1 MTTPTPEQ
9 QARDAVERQRGSDGH
24 LTPIRAVCIENFR
37 GIRHLSIELD
47 PNVTVFF
54 GVNAAGKTT
63 ILDAIAIGLGAYVTQ
78 FPRARGIAFAK
89 RGDIRVP
96 WVDWAADSEEPGRS
110 ANPEELAGGTE
121 RAGVERPFARVTIE
135 GSGGTAWDVTKLRW
149 KGEPARTP
157 GLGTRHLRHFVEP
170 LILDA
175 LEHPGGDG
183 GASGVEN
190 GGGSGFGGGSAPGNG
205 DRSDFGGGPTSP
217 RPIPLVAAYGTE
229 RAVVDVPLRRRDF
242 KNDFERF
249 GALDESL
256 RTNTRFKT
264 VFEWF
269 VVAEDEER
277 RERER
282 RKDFDYRHPTL
293 EWVRGAVDRAGLGCE
308 NPHIETKPSLRML
321 VDFEHADGS
330 LETLDIAS
338 LSDGYRTHFA
348 LVVDIA
354 RRMVQLNPS
363 SDMEAPDRGTNS
375 EAVILI
381 DEIDL
386 HLDPTWQA
394 TVVKGLRDAFPR
406 AQFILTTHSEQV
418 IGSVPAGS
426 VRKLV
431 AGVGEV
437 LVESVPFAEGAT
449 SERILIELMGAKE
462 RAGQAAAGANTKQLS
477 EYIAMVSR
485 GDGETAA
492 AKTLRSALET
502 VLPGDERLQQADLE
516 MQKIAFLREIRE
528 DGR

>member
-1 MTTPTPEQ
+1 MTNPTPEQ
-9 QARDAVERQRGSDGH
+9 QARDAIERQRCSSGH
-24 LTPIRAVCIENFR
+24 LAPIRSVRIENFR
-37 GIRHLSIELD
+37 GIRQASIALD

-63 ILDAIAIGLGAYVTQ
+63 ILDAIAIGLGTYVAQ
-78 FPRARGIAFAK
+78 FPRAKGISFAK

-96 WVDWAADSEEPGRS
+96 WVDWTPPAEGPGWKATAEEV
-110 ANPEELAGGTE
+110 EDGTE

-135 GSGGTAWDVTKLRW
+135 ASSGVSWDTTKLRW
-149 KGEPARTP
+149 KGEPAKKQAH
-157 GLGTRHLRHFVEP
+157 GTKYLRQY
-170 LILDA
+170 LDA
-175 LEHPGGDG
+175 LILEALQGGDAAA
-183 GASGVEN
+183 ASQQ
-190 GGGSGFGGGSAPGNG
+190 
-205 DRSDFGGGPTSP
+205 
-217 RPIPLVAAYGTE
+217 PIPLVAAYGTE
-229 RAVVDVPLRRRDF
+229 RAVVDVPLRKRDF
-242 KNDFERF
+242 KNEFERF
-249 GALDESL
+249 GALDDSL

-269 VVAEDEER
+269 VTAEDEER

-282 RKDFDYRHPTL
+282 RKDFNYRHPTL
-293 EWVRGAVDRAGLGCE
+293 EWVRGAVDRAGLRCK
-308 NPHIETKPSLRML
+308 NPRIETKPNLRML
-321 VDFEHADGS
+321 VDFQHADGS
-330 LETLDIAS
+330 LEALDITA

-363 SDMEAPDRGTNS
+363 DDLKAADRGTNS

-406 AQFILTTHSEQV
+406 AQFVLTTHSEQV

-431 AGVGEV
+431 AGEGEV
-437 LVESVPFAEGAT
+437 LVENVPFAEGAT

-462 RAGQAAAGANTKQLS
+462 RAGQVADGENTKHLA
-477 EYIAMVSR
+477 EYVAMVSR
-485 GDGETAA
+485 GDGATDA
-492 AKTLRSALET
+492 AKALREKLEKA
-502 VLPGDERLQQADLE
+502 LPGDERLQQADLE
-516 MQKIAFLREIRE
+516 MQKIALLRQIKGDAR
-528 DGR
+528 